1 MNEPA
6 AAFASPAAAA
16 SQTAAPDV
24 PPPLWLLAELTYRCP
39 LHCVFCSNPVNYAA
53 HNREL
58 DTAQWLDVL
67 REARAL
73 GAAQLGFSGG
83 EPLLRDDLEVL
94 VAEARKL
101 GFYTNLITSG
111 IGLTEKRI
119 GDLKAAGLDHIQL
132 SFQDSTQELNDFLS
146 STRTF
151 DLKRRVA
158 SLIKAHGFPMVL
170 NCVLHRYNLPHVDRI
185 IEMALAMGAEYLELA
200 NTQYYGWAKANQ
212 AQLMPTREQLEEAE
226 AVVQRYRETHGD
238 LCKIFFVVPDYFER
252 RPKRCMNGW
261 GAVFLGV
268 APDGTALPCHAAR
281 DLPGLVFPKVT
292 EQPLRSI
299 WYESDA
305 FNHYRGTS
313 WMKEPCRSCDEKEK
327 DLGGCR
333 CQAYLLTGDAANAD
347 PVCDKSPMHEKVVSV
362 VREAAMARSAPPSSL
377 REQPILFRNDA
388 NSRALAAQTEHTDHT
403 SDTAGAVR

>member
-1 MNEPA
+1 MTDLSQPVTDAEAHA
-6 AAFASPAAAA
+6 AGGGVA
-16 SQTAAPDV
+16 
-24 PPPLWLLAELTYRCP
+24 PPLWLLAELTYRCP
-39 LHCVFCSNPVNYAA
+39 LHCAFCYNPVDYTD
-53 HNREL
+53 HSREL
-58 DTAQWLDVL
+58 STEQWIGVL

-83 EPLLRDDLEVL
+83 EPLMRDDLEVL
-94 VAEARKL
+94 VEEARKL

-111 IGLTEKRI
+111 IGLTDKRL

-151 DLKRRVA
+151 DLKQRVA
-158 SLIKAHGFPMVL
+158 TSIKRHGFPMVL
-170 NCVLHRYNLPHVDRI
+170 NCVLHRYNLPHVDKI
-185 IEMALAMGAEYLELA
+185 IDMALAMGAEYLELA
-200 NTQYYGWAKANQ
+200 NTQYYGWAHTNQ

-226 AVVQRYRETHGD
+226 AVVERYRRTHGER
-238 LCKIFFVVPDYFER
+238 CKIFFVVPDYFER

-268 APDGTALPCHAAR
+268 APDGAALPCHAAR
-281 DLPGLVFPKVT
+281 GLPGLVLPNVKDT
-292 EQPLRSI
+292 PLREI

-305 FNHYRGTS
+305 FTRFRGLD
-313 WMKEPCRSCDEKEK
+313 WMKEPCRSCDEKEH

-347 PVCDKSPMHEKVVSV
+347 PVCDKSPFHEAVVKVV
-362 VREAAMARSAPPSSL
+362 RRAAAPAAHEAPEP
-377 REQPILFRNDA
+377 REQPILFRDDA
-388 NSRALAAQTEHTDHT
+388 NSRKLAAAAFVAPDEQGGPGGR
-403 SDTAGAVR
+403 A

>member
-58 DTAQWLDVL
+58 NTAQWLDVL

-119 GDLKAAGLDHIQL
+119 GNLKAAGLDHIQL

-347 PVCDKSPMHEKVVSV
+347 PVCDKSPLHEKVVSV
-362 VREAAMARSAPPSSL
+362 VREAAVARSTPTSAL